1 MNIDEA
7 IRDYKYALTQ
17 PYEEGNSYSVHLPRK
32 SAQLGIEA
40 LEQQTNLRQFLKYML
55 SVLQNQY
62 VTTFRDEG
70 LEDVAEDYVALD
82 IPYDEYNNI
91 LERLQKFQLL
101 PSETEE
107 NSKVINK
114 EEMPIEQ

>member
-1 MNIDEA
+1 MNIEEA
-7 IRDYKYALTQ
+7 IKNMGKLIIIDVELAKAI
-17 PYEEGNSYSVHLPRK
+17 
-32 SAQLGIEA
+32 QLGIEA

-114 EEMPIEQ
+114 EEK